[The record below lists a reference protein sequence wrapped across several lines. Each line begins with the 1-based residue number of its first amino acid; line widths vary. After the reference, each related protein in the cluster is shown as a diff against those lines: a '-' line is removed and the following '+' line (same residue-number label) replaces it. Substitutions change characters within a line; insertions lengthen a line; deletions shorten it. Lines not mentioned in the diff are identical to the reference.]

1 MTKRRLIGLSVAA
14 LFLSQ
19 SVAGLERTAMDRLLE
34 LARTQPNSAAFR
46 ELVVK
51 SLGEAEVKKGEAFN
65 SNGPDFIFA
74 VETAK
79 QPTFVLDDKPA
90 GDMRRSSGSDLW
102 FCTAK
107 LTVGTSHRFHYLID
121 GM

>member
-1 MTKRRLIGLSVAA
+1 MPKRRFAALSAAA

-19 SVAGLERTAMDRLLE
+19 SAAGLERPAMDRLLQ

-46 ELVVK
+46 ELLVK

-74 VETAK
+74 IETAK
-79 QPTFVLDDKPA
+79 QPTLVLDDMPA
-90 GDMRRSSGSDLW
+90 GDMRRSTGSDLW
-102 FCTAK
+102 FYTAK
-107 LTVGTSHRFHYLID
+107 
-121 GM
+121 